1 VGAVNDKPVL
11 GIRDLL
17 DQITLHRPDEQIQ
30 VTLYR
35 GSENL
40 TVDMKVTQRRNK
52 KRILSRILLRSFRDN
67 IPGG

>member
-1 VGAVNDKPVL
+1 VGAVNDKSVL

-35 GSENL
+35 GPEKL
-40 TVDMKVTQRRNK
+40 TVDMKVTQQ
-52 KRILSRILLRSFRDN
+52 
-67 IPGG
+67 PQ